1 MLSSPRLRRR
11 LAWLGAAGVVAGAI
25 AAVAVL
31 VPDHTAP
38 STPAVTTSA
47 AKTPKTKSHG
57 TVHRAVLSRSD
68 RRAIDATL
76 DQFIPAA
83 VGKSSGAT
91 AWRLAGPELKAASTR
106 KQWLRGSTPVQYFP
120 VAGKT
125 FHGWTTTYVSRNSV
139 DFNLLVEPKPHT
151 RYGSWVYAGE
161 VVRRNS
167 HWLVNRLYPTAMM
180 RPVRGSQHEIGPAD
194 FGAPA
199 ASGATTT
206 GHARLSGTWLL
217 AIVGMICLA
226 LLFPIGFGILS
237 VVRNRQRRAGT
248 NRALP
253 PLPQKR

>member
-1 MLSSPRLRRR
+1 MLSSPRVRRR
-11 LAWLGAAGVVAGAI
+11 LTWLGAAGVVVGAI
-25 AAVAVL
+25 AAVAVF
-31 VPDHTAP
+31 VPNRTAP
-38 STPAVTTSA
+38 STPAVTTNAA
-47 AKTPKTKSHG
+47 AKTPKAHKTTHHVG
-57 TVHRAVLSRSD
+57 LTRSD

-106 KQWLRGSTPVQYFP
+106 EQWLHGSTPVQYYP

-125 FHGWTTTYVSRNSV
+125 FHSWKTTYVSRNSV
-139 DFNLLVEPKPHT
+139 DFDLLVEPRAHT

-161 VVRRNS
+161 MVRQHS

-180 RPVRGSQHEIGPAD
+180 RPVRGNQHEIGPAD

-206 GHARLSGTWLL
+206 GKARLSGVWLL
-217 AIVGMICLA
+217 AIVGVIGLA
-226 LLFPIGFGILS
+226 LLFPIGFGITA
-237 VVRNRQRRAGT
+237 VVRNRHRRAGT

-253 PLPQKR
+253 PLPERR